1 MPSGITVPLAAI
13 EEVCRRYSV
22 QELSVFG
29 STARGDFRPESD
41 IDLLVDFA
49 PGAKVGLWE
58 FGHLERELQ
67 SLFGRKVDLVSKHG
81 LKPRVRRSV
90 LQDAK
95 ILYAA

>member
-1 MPSGITVPLAAI
+1 MTLPSLPTAAL
-13 EEVCRRYSV
+13 
-22 QELSVFG
+22 QELCHRYEVRELSMFG
-29 STARGDFRPESD
+29 SAARGELRPESD

-58 FGHLERELQ
+58 FGRLERELQ
-67 SLFGRKVDLVSKHG
+67 ALLGRKVDLVSKRG

-90 LQDAK
+90 LQDVK